1 MSWIKRN
8 LFFLTGS
15 LVALALMAMAG
26 WFLWSNWQLNN
37 DNMEKLNAAYARLDE
52 LNKQSPHPGSGKV
65 DNDKVAKAQRKEL
78 HDYLQKTRPYFQR
91 ILPIPDLR
99 KVTDRDFSPA
109 LSRTIAQLQ
118 RDATNASVAL
128 PPDYSFSFDAQ
139 KQKVSFAAGSLEPL
153 SVQLGEIKTI
163 CDILFQAKVNALDSL
178 RRERVSLDDQQ
189 ASSQAEYLEQKSTTN
204 DLAVLSPYEIVIR
217 CFSAELASVLS
228 GFASSHNGIVVK
240 SINVESAPAS
250 AEPTPE
256 GQPVITMPQ
265 PIAPR
270 PPTFQPR
277 ADDAMNRRYGLRPG
291 GADRYGP
298 QPGADRYGPQPGA
311 RGYGPRPLMPVPQ
324 PVPVPAQPTPGAVA
338 ARSGVQI
345 VLDEKLLKVTIA
357 LVVVKPLPSK

>member
-8 LFFLTGS
+8 LFFLIGS
-15 LVALALMAMAG
+15 LVALALMGMAG

-52 LNKQSPHPGSGKV
+52 LNKQSPHPGSGKI
-65 DNDKVAKAQRKEL
+65 DNDKVAKTQRKEL
-78 HDYLQKTRPYFQR
+78 RDYLQKTRPFFHR

-118 RDATNASVAL
+118 RDATNSSVAL
-128 PPDYSFSFDAQ
+128 PPNYSFSFDAQ
-139 KQKVSFAAGSLEPL
+139 KQKVSFSAGSLEPL
-153 SVQLGEIKTI
+153 SVQLGEIKAI
-163 CDILFQAKVNALDSL
+163 SDVLFQAKVNALDSL

-189 ASSQAEYLEQKSTTN
+189 ASSQTEYLESKSTTN

-228 GFASSHNGIVVK
+228 GFASSSNGIIVK
-240 SINVESAPAS
+240 SVNVESAPAS
-250 AEPTPE
+250 TEPAPE
-256 GQPVITMPQ
+256 GQPVMIMPQ
-265 PIAPR
+265 PVAPR
-270 PPTFQPR
+270 PMLPPR
-277 ADDAMNRRYGLRPG
+277 ADDAMSRRYGIRPGAQPGADRYGAGG

-298 QPGADRYGPQPGA
+298 A
-311 RGYGPRPLMPVPQ
+311 RPVAPVPQ
-324 PVPVPAQPTPGAVA
+324 PVPVQPAPGAVM
-338 ARSGVQI
+338 ARPGLQI